1 MASSFTASCVDA
13 ASGALTLQC
22 ETHVA
27 HHLCSAIPHYNAWE
41 ATEALKEKLG
51 SYYLYDDRNLFLT
64 LFRSAWTL
72 RSRLD

>member
-1 MASSFTASCVDA
+1 MGLDRWP
-13 ASGALTLQC
+13 GLPGQC

-51 SYYLYDDRNLFLT
+51 SYYLYDDRNMFLT
-64 LFRSAWTL
+64 LYRSASSPGK
-72 RSRLD
+72 RRG